1 METVAERLRREGTH
15 VHEDTRG
22 LMSRSRASRDRAA
35 TVADLRHVLGELVH
49 ARTLDFQFSS
59 LPGDKVLSPQ
69 AALQGE

>member
-49 ARTLDFQFSS
+49 TYIRFSVQFTTRR
-59 LPGDKVLSPQ
+59 
-69 AALQGE
+69 